1 MAYHKRLC
9 KIMVYTCFTSEE
21 FKEFTRRNGIRHLT
35 SAPYHPAT
43 NGLVERAVQT
53 FKMAMKKA
61 TTTSDSEISRFL
73 FSYRNTPHT
82 TTGVTPAEFLLH
94 RKPRS
99 LLTML
104 RPSTAERVCKKQ
116 IQQEINHDVHARK
129 RAIAVDDPVFI
140 RNFRNTGKKWIP
152 GIVTEVRGQQIIFC
166 ELPDGCIVRRH
177 INNVRIRFSQQHEQN
192 EELDFDDLLQN
203 PPAQGHEEE
212 HPVPQR
218 QPLGR
223 STRNRRPPDR
233 LMQVFTKEDGV

>member
-1 MAYHKRLC
+1 
-9 KIMVYTCFTSEE
+9 
-21 FKEFTRRNGIRHLT
+21 
-35 SAPYHPAT
+35 
-43 NGLVERAVQT
+43 
-53 FKMAMKKA
+53 MAMKKA

-82 TTGVTPAEFLLH
+82 TIGVTPAELLLH

-99 LLTML
+99 LLTIL
-104 RPSTAERVCKKQ
+104 RLSTAERVRKKQ
-116 IQQEINHDVHARK
+116 IQQEINHDVHVWK

-140 RNFRNTGKKWIP
+140 RNFHNTGQKWIP
-152 GIVTEVRGQQIIFC
+152 GIATDVRRQQIIFC
-166 ELPDGCIVRRH
+166 ELPDGCIIRRH
-177 INNVRIRFSQQHEQN
+177 INHVRIRSSQQYEQN

-203 PPAQGHEEE
+203 PPAQDHEEE

-218 QPLGR
+218 QPLKR